1 MWCVLWGEGESGPW
15 LEASILSRLKFPIA
29 AEVQCTLLP
38 HGGAVALE
46 SDSAVAGS
54 VFPGKMPGS
63 RIVILISYFF
73 ELIII
78 GILNNCLIS

>member
-1 MWCVLWGEGESGPW
+1 MAETAYWFKAEVMWCVLWGEGESGPW

-29 AEVQCTLLP
+29 AQVQCTLLP

-54 VFPGKMPGS
+54 VLPVQKNAW
-63 RIVILISYFF
+63 IQ
-73 ELIII
+73 
-78 GILNNCLIS
+78 NCDTDFLFL